1 MPKAAKN
8 QQEPSGPFGDMI
20 PYRETFETFR
30 ELPTKGRQ
38 PEEVRRELRSIARQ
52 ENVRWQT
59 GQISGTYFHGGMEH
73 YAYLNRVFAL
83 FSHVN
88 PLHRDMSPSG
98 TKFEGEIIAMTARM
112 LGADPGREKDPQ
124 AEVCGAITSGGTEGA

>member
-1 MPKAAKN
+1 M
-8 QQEPSGPFGDMI
+8 F

-30 ELPTKGRQ
+30 ELPTEGRQ
-38 PEEVRRELRSIARQ
+38 PEEGMRELRSIARQ
-52 ENVRWQT
+52 ENVRWQS

-88 PLHRDMSPSG
+88 LLQRDMCPSG
-98 TKFEGEIIAMTARM
+98 TKFEGEVIAMTARM
-112 LGADPGREKDPQ
+112 LGAELAREMDPEADR
-124 AEVCGAITSGGTEGA
+124 